1 MEKTAIFLNPAAGQG
16 KSLQAKEKISG
27 AFLRAGLPHDLFVS
41 TSEDHLCQLVRR
53 ARGKYP
59 YLVAVGG
66 DTTFKIVAGEILA
79 ANSRDRS
86 QRPPVLGMI
95 GTGSANDI
103 TRSLGIEQVAD
114 LCRAIRQGLVKDM
127 DVGCLQVDSQP
138 EPVLF
143 LGNLSIGL
151 GAFVNRYIDA
161 FSRRHRWLRRS
172 PISGQVLPGLM
183 GIYRAFSRHQVPLTA
198 RLDTPGSSQDMT
210 FSLLLVANIPFYA
223 NGLSLSPASTPFD
236 GQMEAVI
243 IHTRSF
249 PRTLRFGWRVL
260 RHRHRETHGF
270 DIIPFPSL
278 QLSFPGKLD
287 IQVDGDIIPGV
298 GNAHITLL
306 KGVLPV
312 FLNR

>member
-16 KSLQAKEKISG
+16 KSLQAKERIIG
-27 AFLRAGLPHDLFVS
+27 AFLRAGIPHDLFVS
-41 TSEDHLCQLVRR
+41 ASEDHLRQSVRR
-53 ARGKYP
+53 ARGSYP

-103 TRSLGIEQVAD
+103 TRSLGIDKADD
-114 LCRAIRQGLVKDM
+114 LCRAICQGLVKDM

-161 FSRRHRWLRRS
+161 FGRRHRWLRKS
-172 PISGQVLPGLM
+172 PITGQLLPGFM
-183 GIYRAFSRHQVPLTA
+183 GIYRAFSHHQVPLTA
-198 RLDTPGSSQDMT
+198 RLEVPGSSWDMA

-223 NGLSLSPASTPFD
+223 HGLSLSPASTPFD
-236 GQMEAVI
+236 GQLEAAVI
-243 IHTRSF
+243 LTRSF
-249 PRTLRFGWRVL
+249 SRTLRFGWRAV
-260 RHRHRETHGF
+260 RHRHRETPGF
-270 DIIPFPSL
+270 NIIPFPSL
-278 QLSFPGKLD
+278 RLSFPGKMD
-287 IQVDGDIIPGV
+287 IQVDGDIVPDV
-298 GNAHITLL
+298 GTANITLL